1 MEQTNVPHVMF
12 LPLPAQGHIKP
23 MMKLAELL
31 NQAGSQVTFVNTDHN
46 HDLLMSHT
54 DLTSFHDRSP
64 NFLFRSIP
72 DGLRPGKARSL
83 SNCKE
88 LLDTLQAVARP
99 AFRQLLISTSMRP
112 TCIIA
117 DGIMSFAA
125 IDVAEELGI
134 PVVTFRTFN
143 ASCTWTYFHLSK
155 LVEAG
160 EVPFPDGNLDKSITC
175 IPGYENVLRIRDLP
189 SICRVEKADDPV
201 LNFYMRETSTM
212 TRASALILNTFH
224 ELEAP
229 VISRLNSIF
238 TKIYTIGPL
247 HALYKSRT
255 KDLMISQSD
264 SSNGVGLWK
273 EDKSCMTWLDSQ
285 PLRSVIYVSFG
296 SLVNLTR
303 LQTLEFLHGL
313 VNSGKP
319 FLWVVRPDLIVG
331 EFGID
336 PMELE
341 MVTKERGFIVSWAPQ
356 EEVLG
361 HPAVGGF
368 LTHSGWNSTLESITA
383 GVPMICWPQI
393 ADQQVN
399 SRCVSEVW
407 KIGFDMKDTC
417 DRSTVEKLVRDLMD
431 SNKRE
436 EIMKSTDEFA
446 RLANDSVKQGG
457 SSYSNL
463 EKLIEDIRSMSP

>member
-1 MEQTNVPHVMF
+1 MEQTNVPQVMF
-12 LPLPAQGHIKP
+12 LPFPAQGHIKP

-31 NQAGSQVTFVNTDHN
+31 NQAGSHVTFVNTDHN
-46 HDLLMSHT
+46 HDRLMSHT
-54 DLTSFHDRSP
+54 NLTSFHDRSP

-72 DGLRPGKARSL
+72 DGLRPDKARSV
-83 SNCKE
+83 SNIRE
-88 LLDTLQAVARP
+88 LLDTLQTVARP
-99 AFRQLLISTSMRP
+99 AFRQLLISTSVRP

-134 PVVTFRTFN
+134 PVITFRTYS
-143 ASCTWTYFHLSK
+143 ASCTWTNFHLSK
-155 LVEAG
+155 LIEIG

-175 IPGYENVLRIRDLP
+175 IPGYENVLRSRDLP
-189 SICRVEKADDPV
+189 SICRVEKAEDPL
-201 LNFYMRETSTM
+201 LNFYIRETSTM

-229 VISRLNSIF
+229 VISILNSIF

-247 HALYKSRT
+247 HALYKSR
-255 KDLMISQSD
+255 ISQSD
-264 SSNGVGLWK
+264 SSNCIGLWK

-296 SLVNLTR
+296 SLVNLTH
-303 LQTLEFLHGL
+303 LQALEFWYGL
-313 VNSGKP
+313 VNSGKQ
-319 FLWVVRPDLIVG
+319 FLWVVRTDLIVG
-331 EFGID
+331 ESGID

-356 EEVLG
+356 EEVLA

-368 LTHSGWNSTLESITA
+368 LTHSGWNSTLESINA

-407 KIGFDMKDTC
+407 KTGFDMKDTC
-417 DRSTVEKLVRDLMD
+417 DRSTVEKLVRDLID
-431 SNKRE
+431 SKRE
-436 EIMKSTDEFA
+436 DIMKSTDKFA
-446 RLANDSVKQGG
+446 RLADNSVKQGG

-463 EKLIEDIRSMSP
+463 EKLFEDIRSMSP